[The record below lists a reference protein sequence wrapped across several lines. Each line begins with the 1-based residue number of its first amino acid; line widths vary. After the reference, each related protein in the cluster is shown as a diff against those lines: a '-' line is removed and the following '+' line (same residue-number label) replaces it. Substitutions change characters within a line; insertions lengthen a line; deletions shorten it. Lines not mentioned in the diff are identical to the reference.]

1 MQYIELGGEAYPVQ
15 FSIATLQ
22 KLGDKYK
29 KKQVKDI
36 GLLLGEIQYQ
46 DIPWLLADGI
56 HTAADVM
63 GQKLDLS
70 KKEIEAIASNDFTLF
85 TPLIQAMGAQLSD
98 RSGEA
103 EEVAEETEGEE
114 KKVTEPAF
122 KK

>member
-15 FSIATLQ
+15 FGISTLQ
-22 KLGDKYK
+22 KLGEKYK

-56 HTAADVM
+56 HTAASVM
-63 GQKLDLS
+63 GQKIDIS
-70 KKEIEAIASNDFTLF
+70 KKEIEALASADFTLF
-85 TPLIQAMGAQLSD
+85 TPLITAMGAQLTE
-98 RSGEA
+98 RSGAAEEEEEA
-103 EEVAEETEGEE
+103 EEEE
-114 KKVTEPAF
+114 KKQTEPVF